1 MAYQVCTEKGVLLA
15 FFSNKSCAYS
25 LSIPDSGRARGSM
38 IAMASALVS
47 FGPPYAE
54 ANAYLPRFWV
64 SLVTLPMREDH
75 PVSRSTDLPQ
85 WIFIGVLMSLILLA
99 ASLGPA
105 KSTEAGQPS
114 NPPQTSTAQRRDPD
128 AQLTPLQALQRRVEA
143 GDPEAQRLMALR
155 YRDGDGVLR
164 SAEETMRLLGASAQG
179 GDLQSAYELACIY
192 DAGIPGVRSEP
203 KIAWKLFNDAAM
215 AGHVDAMWYLSES
228 YMRGGSEAPY
238 NLIEAY
244 AWRSLAMHIGSQRSA
259 PVYLNWSGP
268 ASRGSSGSSV
278 QISSGGRIDDAWLRR
293 IYLPDA
299 DILLAQKRSREL
311 LAEIEAKK
319 TKK

>member
-1 MAYQVCTEKGVLLA
+1 
-15 FFSNKSCAYS
+15 
-25 LSIPDSGRARGSM
+25 
-38 IAMASALVS
+38 
-47 FGPPYAE
+47 
-54 ANAYLPRFWV
+54 
-64 SLVTLPMREDH
+64 MREDH

-114 NPPQTSTAQRRDPD
+114 NPSPLSTAQRQAPD

-164 SAEETMRLLGASAQG
+164 SAEETMRLLGASARG
-179 GDLQSAYELACIY
+179 GDMQSTYELACIY
-192 DAGIPGVRSEP
+192 DAGIPGVRSQPE
-203 KIAWKLFNDAAM
+203 IAWKLFNDAAM

-228 YMRGGSEAPY
+228 FLRGGSGIPY

-244 AWRSLAMHIGSQRSA
+244 AWRSLAMHVGSQRSA
-259 PVYLNWSGP
+259 RVYLNWSGP
-268 ASRGSSGSSV
+268 VSRGSSGSSE
-278 QISSGGRIDDAWLRR
+278 QISSGGRIGGEWLRNR
-293 IYLPDA
+293 IYLSDG
-299 DILLAQKRSREL
+299 DTLLAQKRSREL
-311 LAEIEAKK
+311 LAEIESKKAKK
-319 TKK
+319 